1 MIRARAAPETPI
13 AIMVTGGEL
22 GPLGACVEFPTG
34 TMVAEVEE
42 GAVDEGVEAGEAEVV
57 GNAVSVRLVVPITLV
72 TVPVDTEI
80 SVKTSESLS
89 CWVRIGVTV
98 FVALLANG
106 GGTVFPSVAVVRPI
120 ESSR

>member
-1 MIRARAAPETPI
+1 MARAKAPPETPM
-13 AIMVTGGEL
+13 AIMITGGEL
-22 GPLGACVEFPTG
+22 GPLGGVEVAVGTVVTEVDEG
-34 TMVAEVEE
+34 TM
-42 GAVDEGVEAGEAEVV
+42 DEGVEAGEAEVV

-72 TVPVDTEI
+72 TVPVDTDI

-89 CWVRIGVTV
+89 CSVRRGVTV
-98 FVALLANG
+98 FVGLLANG